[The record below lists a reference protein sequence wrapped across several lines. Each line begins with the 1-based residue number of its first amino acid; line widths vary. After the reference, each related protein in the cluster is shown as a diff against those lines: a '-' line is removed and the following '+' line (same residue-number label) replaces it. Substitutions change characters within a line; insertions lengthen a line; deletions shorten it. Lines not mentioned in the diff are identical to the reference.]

1 MEGRGSEPCFACRK
15 TLSKPAVL
23 RGLTPNWKIK
33 CCGGQN
39 PGLRDC
45 FGIDDSSQTQTLIK
59 IFDFEGFDLF
69 HTARKNDTRSQSDL
83 VSFFGAGGGGRT
95 RTLLPGLDFESSTSA
110 NSITPA
116 YFLDS
121 FNIIAQ
127 INPKSNS
134 LFQKNVLLSKF
145 FVITD

>member
-1 MEGRGSEPCFACRK
+1 MVNKRELCGDDTGGHGGAGVRTLFCLSQNSIKTCGFEGFD
-15 TLSKPAVL
+15 
-23 RGLTPNWKIK
+23 PNWKIK

-83 VSFFGAGGGGRT
+83 VSFFGAVSDDKSE
-95 RTLLPGLDFESSTSA
+95 PNASSISA
-110 NSITPA
+110 KVIVFVP
-116 YFLDS
+116 
-121 FNIIAQ
+121 
-127 INPKSNS
+127 S
-134 LFQKNVLLSKF
+134 L
-145 FVITD
+145 